1 MLRYTLVRF
10 GQGLIV
16 LLAVVTIVFLLAR
29 ASGNAAEIMAP
40 PDAGPEAV
48 EEMKRNLGLDKPLIV
63 QYGSYLGDL
72 VQGDLGQSFSYR
84 APVSELVMTAL
95 PNSITLGLFAF
106 LFAATFGVSIG
117 VLSALR
123 PGSWFDRIG
132 KGIALLGQSVPSFWL
147 GMLLVLMFAVQVQA
161 FPPYGSGSFRHVVL
175 PAIALG
181 AFPLA
186 SLTRLTRSS
195 VIEVQRKDHTLFE
208 RAKGVSVPTMLLH
221 VLRNA
226 SLPVVTL
233 AGIQLGALIS
243 GTVVIETL
251 FAWPGAGALAIQA
264 VQSRDYNVIQGVVL
278 VNTAIFVGLLFLV
291 DISYGVLD
299 PRVRRQARGVATS
312 S

>member
-1 MLRYTLVRF
+1 MLRYTLVRA

-29 ASGNAAEIMAP
+29 VSGNPAEVMAP

-48 EEMKRNLGLDKPLIV
+48 AEMERSLGLDRPLIV
-63 QYGSYLGDL
+63 QYGNYLTDL
-72 VQGDLGQSFSYR
+72 AQGDLGDSFSYR
-84 APVSELVMTAL
+84 APVRDLVTEAM
-95 PNSITLGLFAF
+95 PNSITLGFFAF
-106 LFAATFGVSIG
+106 LFAATFGISIG
-117 VLSALR
+117 VLAALR
-123 PGSWFDRIG
+123 PDSWFDRIG
-132 KGIALLGQSVPSFWL
+132 KGIALLGQSVPLFWL
-147 GMLLVLMFAVQVQA
+147 GILLVLVFAVNWQVL
-161 FPPYGSGSFRHVVL
+161 PPFGSGSFKHVIL

-181 AFPLA
+181 ALPLA
-186 SLTRLTRSS
+186 SITRLTRSS

-233 AGIQLGALIS
+233 AGIQLGWLIS

-251 FAWPGAGALAIQA
+251 FAWPGAGSLAIQA

-278 VNTAIFVGLLFLV
+278 MNTAIFVGLLFLV
-291 DISYGVLD
+291 DISYGLLD
-299 PRVRRQARGVATS
+299 PRVRRQARGAAATG
-312 S
+312 